1 MHDEKTTALDTSP
14 EPTAT
19 CATTATTA
27 TTAPAGTDDGR
38 ELRRLPT
45 LAAAI
50 RAHRLH
56 LLVGMALGLVAGLLV
71 AGLTQPTYA
80 ATSTV
85 RVGSGLVPVGD
96 FRPDTLWAEDQVA
109 LTRTPPVREAIAEEI
124 GDGTTADDVAR
135 RLGVVAETNSN
146 YLVFTW
152 TDDDAEEAEER
163 ADTAAEVYLE
173 RAQAEAV
180 QRWESHDALLA
191 DLIAAY
197 DADDPRAA
205 ELVEERVLLEETVVD
220 PGKIAGAAAGTARQ
234 TSLTPAAHVLAG
246 LLGGLLLGLVSAY
259 LWHLRSPNAPRQ
271 LALAGAGAGA
281 HPGAGPDA
289 GPDTAR
295 GGGLAG
301 AVRRRRGAARDRVDG
316 EEPAPELLGSDVDV
330 PATELAVL
338 AAVRRDAPDGAL
350 ATIGLGVTRWLLRRE
365 QEDPGAELRLGVY
378 VTPDLD
384 PSAADLVRRGVRA
397 VGADGRLEIDLL
409 DVTLPNWRI
418 DFEACDGVVVV
429 VGTSRWAADALDVAR
444 MHLAAV
450 DVTVLGRV
458 EVEGVE

>member
-1 MHDEKTTALDTSP
+1 MHDEKTTTPDAFPGSDETTGP
-14 EPTAT
+14 DETA
-19 CATTATTA
+19 
-27 TTAPAGTDDGR
+27 GERR

-45 LAAAI
+45 LAAAV

-56 LLVGMALGLVAGLLV
+56 LLVGMALGLLAGLLV
-71 AGLTQPTYA
+71 AGLSQPTYA
-80 ATSTV
+80 ATATV

-146 YLVFTW
+146 YLLFTW

-173 RAQAEAV
+173 RAQEEAV

-197 DADDPRAA
+197 DAEDPRAA
-205 ELVEERVLLEETVVD
+205 ELVEERITLEETVVD
-220 PGKIAGAAAGTARQ
+220 PGKVAGAAAGTARQ
-234 TSLTPAAHVLAG
+234 TSLAPAAHVLAG

-271 LALAGAGAGA
+271 LALAGSGAA
-281 HPGAGPDA
+281 P
-289 GPDTAR
+289 

-301 AVRRRRGAARDRVDG
+301 AVRRRRSGARDQVPG
-316 EEPAPELLGSDVDV
+316 GGSTSQRGAIRTGGRDV
-330 PATELAVL
+330 PVLADDLNVL

-350 ATIGLGVTRWLLRRE
+350 APIGLGVTGWLLRRE

-444 MHLAAV
+444 LHLAAV

-458 EVEGVE
+458 EVEGDE